1 MQVNILHVDQS
12 QTKKKV
18 EGDGELS
25 KVDLVAIN
33 GWQDK
38 GTSK

>member
-1 MQVNILHVDQS
+1 VDQS

-25 KVDLVAIN
+25 KVDLVVIN
-33 GWQDK
+33 G
-38 GTSK
+38 

>member
-1 MQVNILHVDQS
+1 VDQS
-12 QTKKKV
+12 QIEEKV

-25 KVDLVAIN
+25 KVDLVAMD
-33 GWQDK
+33 GLQDK

>member
-1 MQVNILHVDQS
+1 VDQS

-25 KVDLVAIN
+25 KVDLVVIS
-33 GWQDK
+33 G
-38 GTSK
+38 